1 MSRSRVYQDIYD
13 KSEGIDADEGE
24 DSKSNSFVAK
34 LRDKNIV
41 KKIREAG
48 LSYFAMDQYSGS
60 IIIKALEAML
70 DVLNR
75 GQNMD
80 RKTFIT
86 EVYKESVLKYK
97 TIQTL
102 EYFRDMC
109 DILFN
114 DNNAED
120 YEEIEA

>member
-1 MSRSRVYQDIYD
+1 
-13 KSEGIDADEGE
+13 
-24 DSKSNSFVAK
+24 
-34 LRDKNIV
+34 
-41 KKIREAG
+41 
-48 LSYFAMDQYSGS
+48 MDQYSGS
-60 IIIKALEAML
+60 IVIKALEAML
-70 DVLNR
+70 DVLNK
-75 GQNMD
+75 GKDMD

-114 DNNAED
+114 DNEAED

>member
-1 MSRSRVYQDIYD
+1 MKTRVQ
-13 KSEGIDADEGE
+13 KQ
-24 DSKSNSFVAK
+24 
-34 LRDKNIV
+34 IV
-41 KKIREAG
+41 
-48 LSYFAMDQYSGS
+48 YFAMDQYSGS
-60 IIIKALEAML
+60 IVIKALEAML
-70 DVLNR
+70 DVLNK
-75 GQNMD
+75 GKDMD

-114 DNNAED
+114 DNEAED

>member
-1 MSRSRVYQDIYD
+1 
-13 KSEGIDADEGE
+13 
-24 DSKSNSFVAK
+24 
-34 LRDKNIV
+34 
-41 KKIREAG
+41 
-48 LSYFAMDQYSGS
+48 
-60 IIIKALEAML
+60 
-70 DVLNR
+70 
-75 GQNMD
+75 MD